1 MTRSTRRRFGGLV
14 GKLLFT
20 CAALLIAWLVLRPP
34 LIDIGGARLETRL
47 KGSGSPTVV
56 FETGFTGG
64 ILPYW
69 KLQDR
74 IAEHTRTLFY
84 ERAGLGRSD
93 AGRQPRT
100 AEQMARDLH
109 SLLIAAGVT
118 PPIILVGHSAGGIF
132 MRVFAHDYPN
142 DVAAMVFVDPATEAS
157 YERMRRASPEEWREM
172 DKKLPEGQRRQWDA
186 LPASLDEARSAW
198 PLPQIPYVV
207 ITAAQVTRGYGGL
220 VSGASGSSGTA
231 SGRNDHPYHPAAG
244 GPFQRIEGAG
254 CDEGD
259 SERRRPGAHPT
270 LKQPL
275 LGEVCH
281 RKAMTSAAVTARSA
295 AARYR

>member
-207 ITAAQVTRGYGGL
+207 ITAMKPSGEWGLKSPEDMVARAQEHRDL
-220 VSGASGSSGTA
+220 LA
-231 SGRNDHPYHPAAG
+231 
-244 GPFQRIEGAG
+244 QL
-254 CDEGD
+254 
-259 SERRRPGAHPT
+259 PGAMTTHIILPQADHFSV
-270 LKQPL
+270 LKEP
-275 LGEVCH
+275 GVT
-281 RKAMTSAAVTARSA
+281 KAILNAVDQARIQ
-295 AARYR
+295 R